1 MIIPDRQPESSN
13 QNFEGRP
20 REFKDVQVKTKK
32 LLQFWFGLAFMQV
45 HVRKERLKVQF
56 TARRTISMTV

>member
-20 REFKDVQVKTKK
+20 REFKDVQVITKNA
-32 LLQFWFGLAFMQV
+32 LIFVWFGFHV
-45 HVRKERLKVQF
+45 NVRKERLKIQSVLPDRFLQN
-56 TARRTISMTV
+56 A